1 LVNQNKKKSI
11 FAFNNDRHMTIPR
24 GIDLAKH
31 ILPEEIFTCFTLVD
45 IKEDGNTLHFYLEEL
60 NVLPEAYLG
69 EDMESKGFHRECE
82 IKDFPLRDKALY
94 LHVRRRRWL
103 NRSTGEAV
111 SRDWNLGAGG
121 THYTQ
126 SFASFLKGFIGYLPH
141 SGPLA

>member
-1 LVNQNKKKSI
+1 MATTQ
-11 FAFNNDRHMTIPR
+11 
-24 GIDLAKH
+24 GIDLAKY
-31 ILPEEIFTCFTLVD
+31 ILPEEIFNYFILVQV
-45 IKEDGNTLHFYLEEL
+45 KESENNLHFYLEEL

-69 EDMESKGFHRECE
+69 EAMESKGFHKESV

-103 NRSTGEAV
+103 NTSTGEV
-111 SRDWNLGAGG
+111 ISRDWRLVSEG

-126 SFASFLKGFIGYLPH
+126 GFATFLKGLIGYLPD